1 MSKFIDISIVGDKKL
16 QAKLKKLEFKLQ
28 KKIVRNA
35 LSRAIL
41 PVRNKAK
48 SLAPYDSGLL
58 KQSIKRKRG
67 SKKGMAY
74 AKIVTGTRLELGIP
88 IDAKGYYP
96 AVIEYGAPSAGI
108 EAKPFMRVALA
119 QLRTH
124 VIKKTGDY
132 IDENIKKNL

>member
-96 AVIEYGAPSAGI
+96 AAIEYGTSKQA
-108 EAKPFMRVALA
+108 AKPFMRVALA

>member
-1 MSKFIDISIVGDKKL
+1 
-16 QAKLKKLEFKLQ
+16 
-28 KKIVRNA
+28 
-35 LSRAIL
+35 
-41 PVRNKAK
+41 
-48 SLAPYDSGLL
+48 
-58 KQSIKRKRG
+58 
-67 SKKGMAY
+67 MAY

-96 AVIEYGAPSAGI
+96 AVIEYGTSKQA
-108 EAKPFMRVALA
+108 AKPFMRVALA